1 MPFMVMSRII
11 ARYRKAKE
19 VKETTTLNEASIV
32 VHNTINCMS

>member
-11 ARYRKAKE
+11 AQYRKAK